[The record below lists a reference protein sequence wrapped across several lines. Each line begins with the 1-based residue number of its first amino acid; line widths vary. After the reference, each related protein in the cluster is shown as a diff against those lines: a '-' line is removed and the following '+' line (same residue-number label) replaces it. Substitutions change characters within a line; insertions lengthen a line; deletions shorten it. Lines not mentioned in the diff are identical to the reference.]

1 MNSPYQEV
9 YENQGMPKS
18 WDFWSW
24 YQKHDKSPNNTTIS
38 NEFFTNVMYI
48 ICMYLA
54 EKENKDFI
62 TSIDVSQ
69 YLDKY
74 KEIIDDI
81 LHSMEVKSENKWLKI
96 YIWKSLNHEVHS
108 CKVKTYDYVFSI
120 LWSQD
125 PIPWVVYLQDFVEKH
140 QTKNLK

>member
-9 YENQGMPKS
+9 YENQGIPES
-18 WDFWSW
+18 WDLWSW
-24 YQKHDKSPNNTTIS
+24 YEKHNKSPNNHTITETFLK
-38 NEFFTNVMYI
+38 NAVNI
-48 ICMYLA
+48 ICLYLLEQQCQKYIQTIELSA
-54 EKENKDFI
+54 
-62 TSIDVSQ
+62 
-69 YLDKY
+69 YLEWY
-74 KEIIDDI
+74 RETIDDI
-81 LHSMEVKSENKWLKI
+81 LHSIEVKSENKWLKI

-140 QTKNLK
+140 QT